1 MILQNKLQKKVVNYF
16 GCSIQHNGW
25 PCNSCFH
32 TIGEELNLAED
43 IHDYWV
49 AVLAFRG
56 DYPELEQRSELI
68 EELYNKIGDSRNE

>member
-1 MILQNKLQKKVVNYF
+1 MIKYKELQNRVLDYF

-49 AVLAFRG
+49 AVLAIRG
-56 DYPELEQRSELI
+56 DYPGIDERPELI
-68 EELYNKIGDSRNE
+68 EELYNTIGE